1 MTDAELADKLELH
14 NRWRRGELDE
24 MPLKP
29 KELGEVIDEVV
40 RRLRQRSGKMTP
52 PEFVQL
58 EMYKML
64 DAIAPILRSAAKGV
78 AHDEKHVW
86 PETLSGYAE
95 TINKL
100 LAKARGE
107 L

>member
-14 NRWRRGELDE
+14 NRWRRGEMDE

-58 EMYKML
+58 VRDMRQAQKEYFRYRTQ
-64 DAIAPILRSAAKGV
+64 DALRRSKELEQKVDDWLFV
-78 AHDEKHVW
+78 AQT
-86 PETLSGYAE
+86 PELPFTKEG
-95 TINKL
+95 
-100 LAKARGE
+100 R
-107 L
+107 